1 MASYYSEFA
10 QCANYRDT
18 GSFYC
23 HVLSKNFANAAAL
36 EAAS

>member
-10 QCANYRDT
+10 HT
-18 GSFYC
+18 GSYYC